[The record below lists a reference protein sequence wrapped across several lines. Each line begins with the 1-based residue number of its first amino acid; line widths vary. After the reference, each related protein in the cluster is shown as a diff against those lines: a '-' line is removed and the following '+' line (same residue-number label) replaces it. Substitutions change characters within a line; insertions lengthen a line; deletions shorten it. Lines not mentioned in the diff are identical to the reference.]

1 MHTAPLGEGVP
12 EVAGRT
18 GDAVLRHVLL
28 QTRGLRVRVILLL
41 PPAVRD
47 LPYNLCRLTDSAAI
61 DNGSDGNS
69 CCALPE
75 ENRPFQKKFLMV
87 FFSLDQIKCL
97 KQNE

>member
-28 QTRGLRVRVILLL
+28 QARGLRVRVILLL

-47 LPYNLCRLTDSAAI
+47 LPYNLYSILTDSSAI
-61 DNGSDGNS
+61 GNGSDGNS
-69 CCALPE
+69 CCAIPK
-75 ENRPFQKKFLMV
+75 ENRSFQRKL
-87 FFSLDQIKCL
+87 
-97 KQNE
+97 